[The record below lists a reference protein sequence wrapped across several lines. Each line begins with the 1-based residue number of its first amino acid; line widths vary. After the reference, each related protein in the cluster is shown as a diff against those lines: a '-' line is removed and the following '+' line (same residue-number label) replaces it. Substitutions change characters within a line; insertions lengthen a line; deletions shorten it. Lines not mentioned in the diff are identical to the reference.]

1 MRSSPPCISSH
12 CAGPP
17 RLDQAGLRLHARPLC
32 LVRRPSAEDKGA
44 RELDVRLQPASL
56 SLAAGLLQPAVL
68 PHCDHAEHRQEERAA
83 AGQDVPHVRG
93 DQEDQGGDDPASE
106 GGGLH
111 TRALHGGR
119 QVGRADK
126 LHCQLQAEGPPPH
139 DARHL
144 DKGCHY
150 GKNYDGLDVTGF
162 TLLIHLM

>member
-1 MRSSPPCISSH
+1 M
-12 CAGPP
+12 A
-17 RLDQAGLRLHARPLC
+17 
-32 LVRRPSAEDKGA
+32 V
-44 RELDVRLQPASL
+44 
-56 SLAAGLLQPAVL
+56 GLLQSPEL
-68 PHCDHAEHRQEERAA
+68 PDSDYAEHGEKERAA
-83 AGQDVPHVRG
+83 PGQDVPHLRG
-93 DQEDQGGDDPASE
+93 DQEDEGGDDPAGE

>member
-1 MRSSPPCISSH
+1 M
-12 CAGPP
+12 
-17 RLDQAGLRLHARPLC
+17 DQIGLCLSKRPLNM
-32 LVRRPSAEDKGA
+32 VRRPAHTSQRTRG
-44 RELDVRLQPASL
+44 LDCRLQPSQHRLVAR
-56 SLAAGLLQPAVL
+56 LLQPSIL
-68 PHCDHAEHRQEERAA
+68 LDRDHAEHGEEERAA
-83 AGQDVPHVRG
+83 AGQDVLGRRG
-93 DQEDQGGDDPASE
+93 DQEDEGGDDPAGE

-119 QVGRADK
+119 QVGRPDK

-150 GKNYDGLDVTGF
+150 GKNFDGLDVTGF